1 MADKDYKVGVYVR
14 LSKEDDRAG
23 ESVSIE
29 NQKLLLMKHVKEKG
43 WELVE
48 VYQDDG
54 FSGTNQNRPG
64 LQRLIL
70 DVKEKR
76 INTVVIK
83 DLSRLGRNYLEV
95 GNLAEV
101 TLPSY
106 GCELISLNEK
116 IDDLMF
122 IRNWF
127 NEQHSK
133 ETSKKVKTVKRMFA
147 QSGKFMCSYAPYGFV
162 KNPENK
168 HQLVIDE
175 VAAPVVRQIFELRAQ
190 GKSRKEIAVILNESG
205 IKPPRDYYYERV
217 NQTNPYRMSH
227 FWNKESLI
235 SILKN
240 EAYIGNS
247 VQMKTG
253 STSYKNRKLI
263 DKPQDEWIRVD
274 GTHEPIIDMD
284 LWEQVKR
291 VEEMKISPRNIRKT
305 KAHNYYTGILY
316 CADCGFRL
324 RANNQSR
331 VRKNG
336 DEYHRLGYVCGNYS
350 RAGRMA
356 CADSH
361 YIAEEALG
369 EIVLQHIR
377 KHAEMV
383 EYDEER
389 IIQAILK
396 LHAEDIAACKN
407 TFHAEIKANQDRLDK
422 LNRFIEKLY
431 EDRVNGVVPE
441 EFFKRSIQNY
451 EKERIERQQTVEAL
465 KSKIEKARKQ
475 TANAE
480 TWTKLIR
487 PYTRLEKLDS
497 EILLT
502 LIDRITVGKP
512 LTEDGSRVCDI
523 SIDYNYVGNVDWLTD
538 TLAAG
543 GDSA

>member
-1 MADKDYKVGVYVR
+1 MADKERKTGVYVR

-29 NQKLLLMKHVKEKG
+29 NQKLLLTKHVNEMG

-64 LQRLIL
+64 LQRMML
-70 DVKEKR
+70 DIKEKR
-76 INTVVIK
+76 INTVLIK

-133 ETSKKVKTVKRMFA
+133 ETSKKVKAVKTMFA
-147 QSGKFMCSYAPYGFV
+147 QSGKFMCSYEPYGYL

-168 HQLVIDE
+168 HQLIIDE
-175 VAAPVVRQIFELRAQ
+175 KVSPVVRQIFELRAQ

-205 IKPPRDYYYERV
+205 IMPPRDYYYERIKKP
-217 NQTNPYRMSH
+217 NPYKTSH
-227 FWNKESLI
+227 FWSKEAI
-235 SILKN
+235 SGILKN
-240 EAYIGNS
+240 EAYAGNS

-253 STSYKNRKLI
+253 STSYKNRKMV
-263 DKPQDEWIRVD
+263 DKPKDEWIRVD
-274 GTHEPIIDMD
+274 GTHEAVIDAN
-284 LWEQVKR
+284 LWEQVQK
-291 VEEMKISPRNIRKT
+291 VERMKISPRNLRNGKQTSIF
-305 KAHNYYTGILY
+305 TGLLY

-324 RANNQSR
+324 KVNCQSR

-336 DEYHRLGYVCGNYS
+336 NEYFRMGFVCGNYS
-350 RAGRMA
+350 RSGKMA
-356 CADSH
+356 CDNSH
-361 YIAEEALG
+361 YISEEAL
-369 EIVLQHIR
+369 EKIVLEHIR
-377 KHAEMV
+377 NHAKMV
-383 EYDEER
+383 EYDEDR
-389 IIQAILK
+389 IVQAILR
-396 LHAEDIAACKN
+396 LHSEDITACRN
-407 TFHAEIKANQDRLDK
+407 TFEAEIKANQDRLDK

-431 EDRVNGVVPE
+431 EDRVNGIVPE
-441 EFFKRSIQNY
+441 EFFKRSVQNY
-451 EKERIERQQTVEAL
+451 EKERIERQQTVESL
-465 KSKIEKARKQ
+465 QVKLNKSKKE
-475 TANAE
+475 TDNAAA
-480 TWTKLIR
+480 WVQLIR
-487 PYTRLEKLDS
+487 PYTSLEKLDA
-497 EILLT
+497 ETLLT
-502 LIDRITVGKP
+502 LIDRIVVGKP

-523 SIDYNYVGNVDWLTD
+523 KVCYNYVGNVDWLVN
-538 TLAAG
+538 AHE
-543 GDSA
+543 